1 MSYLK
6 SLHALEHEG
15 PPSEEYE
22 RGIFTYVSYS
32 MSWPSSGPSEAD
44 VPMSSLHQNDE
55 TQDQDL
61 REQRNEADN
70 AIPTPGRCKNP
81 MPSSGSR
88 RDSCGR
94 FSVGSEGHDVGLCKG
109 PCKDIRSG
117 RGCTWG
123 KKCKRCH
130 FPHPEVSSASIRGK
144 KSRAIQF
151 LEGPEDQGVDRQ
163 QQLAHFGLRGHDDH
177 QLVQHDGNFY
187 SQPLEVGAI
196 ATAYSLRLGTSYSL

>member
-1 MSYLK
+1 MAW
-6 SLHALEHEG
+6 LHHEG

-22 RGIFTYVSYS
+22 RDIFTYVSYS
-32 MSWPSSGPSEAD
+32 LSWPSSGPSEAE
-44 VPMSSLHQNDE
+44 VPMSSLSQSSAKQHPNRD
-55 TQDQDL
+55 
-61 REQRNEADN
+61 EQRIEAHN
-70 AIPTPGRCKNP
+70 AAAPTSSRCKNP
-81 MPSSGSR
+81 LPATGSR
-88 RDSCGR
+88 RDACGR
-94 FSVGSEGHDVGLCKG
+94 WSVGSEGHDIGRCQG